1 MQETNQESNAEITAR
16 VEKSIQ
22 KKFHQTLWSK
32 FAKAVIT
39 YQLIQPEDK
48 IAVCISGGKDSLLMA
63 KLFQEMKR
71 HDKFPFE
78 LVFLTMDPG
87 YSEENRNMI
96 ERNAAAL
103 SIPLTIFETNIFNS
117 VYHVQKNACY
127 LCARMRRGHLYKKAQ
142 DLGCNKIAL
151 GHHFDDVIETNL
163 MSMLYGGQI
172 RTMMPKL
179 HSDNFP
185 GMEII
190 RPMYLIREKEIIRWR
205 DENHLHFL
213 QCACRFTDTST
224 PEGNSSKR
232 QEIKKLIA
240 ELKKINPQIEMNI
253 FRSMENVDLNAV
265 IKMKYAHQEYHFLD
279 FYDK

>member
-1 MQETNQESNAEITAR
+1 
-16 VEKSIQ
+16 
-22 KKFHQTLWSK
+22 
-32 FAKAVIT
+32 
-39 YQLIQPEDK
+39 
-48 IAVCISGGKDSLLMA
+48 
-63 KLFQEMKR
+63 
-71 HDKFPFE
+71 
-78 LVFLTMDPG
+78 
-87 YSEENRNMI
+87 
-96 ERNAAAL
+96 
-103 SIPLTIFETNIFNS
+103 
-117 VYHVQKNACY
+117 
-127 LCARMRRGHLYKKAQ
+127 
-142 DLGCNKIAL
+142 
-151 GHHFDDVIETNL
+151 

-205 DENHLHFL
+205 DENDLHFL